1 METGMNKR
9 LKTLLKLAVIICG
22 LYMVIIVCT
31 AKKGLP
37 PIEERVYG
45 VSQIWKKAADHYA
58 LWEMADTDPSW
69 DEAYEIAYKE
79 AVESKTAKD
88 YYLTLKK
95 FLAHLHDG
103 HADTISA
110 NSIVRKYKL
119 PFYMEYQDNQYVV
132 TQVMNAHASKFPL
145 GSVVKTINGVETG
158 TYLENK
164 CGEYVGLLTPGARQQ
179 MLCQL
184 FMYIGNQRD
193 KIKVEIQY
201 PGELGTKVETAA
213 WSGSSS
219 KYQKLSYDIEGETI
233 YNSHAFDVKITSDNY
248 AYINFKTQQDVAY
261 VDEFFDKVAPLIE
274 ECKGIVLDVRSNG
287 GGNSSVGH
295 KILEGLMGE
304 PIVYNAQS
312 VSTIKVSDYVNNY
325 GFWKYYL
332 EMAENT
338 SDPTL
343 SEQIQRTIN
352 SAKGNASA
360 EWDAIMEIG
369 NEMYNGRY
377 ELSEEM
383 VKVLEDDL
391 KERYPEVWKESKE
404 REPNSEGGYDHIYKS
419 QLVGKEVVILIGPH
433 SGSATD
439 TMAAIAKHAGFTLL
453 GTRTKGATG
462 NVLSFDVGGGWQ
474 ARISTQRGLTPEG
487 IDINNVGIEADI
499 VTEQKVEDSVKGI
512 DTQVEAALALLRE

>member
-1 METGMNKR
+1 MKKGFK
-9 LKTLLKLAVIICG
+9 LLLKAILIIGVLYAAVIISS
-22 LYMVIIVCT
+22 

-58 LWEMADTDPSW
+58 LWKMADKNPSW

-79 AVESKTAKD
+79 AVESQTAKD

-103 HADTISA
+103 HADTINV

-132 TQVMNAHASKFPL
+132 TQVMNAHVSKFPL
-145 GSVVKTINGVETG
+145 GSVVKSIDGVETG
-158 TYLENK
+158 TYLEDK

-184 FMYIGNQRD
+184 FMHIGNQRD

-201 PGELGTKVETAA
+201 PGGAGTKVETAA
-213 WSGSSS
+213 WSSNSSQ
-219 KYQKLSYDIEGETI
+219 YQKLSYDIEGEAV

-261 VDEFFDKVAPLIE
+261 VDEFFDLIAPLVKG
-274 ECKGIVLDVRSNG
+274 CKGIVLDVRLNG

-325 GFWKYYL
+325 GFWMYYL
-332 EMAENT
+332 ELAENT
-338 SDPTL
+338 SDPTVA
-343 SEQIQRTIN
+343 EQLQRTIN
-352 SAKGNASA
+352 VAKENAPT

-369 NEMYNGRY
+369 NEMYNGRF

-383 VKVLEDDL
+383 MKALGNDL
-391 KERYPEVWKESKE
+391 KERYPEVWKEGEE
-404 REPNSEGGYDHIYKS
+404 REPNSEGGYGHIHKS
-419 QLVGKEVVILIGPH
+419 QLVGKKVVILIGPH

-487 IDINNVGIEADI
+487 NDINNVGIEADI
-499 VTEQKVEDSVKGI
+499 FVEQKVEDSIKGI
-512 DTQVEAALALLRE
+512 DTQVEAALAYLREYRN

>member
-1 METGMNKR
+1 MRMNKW
-9 LKTLLKLAVIICG
+9 LKLLLKLAVIICC
-22 LYMVIIVCT
+22 LYMVITVSS
-31 AKKGLP
+31 AKQGLP
-37 PIEERVYG
+37 ALEERVYG

-58 LWEMADTDPSW
+58 LWELADTDPSW

-110 NSIVRKYKL
+110 NSIVRKYIL

-132 TQVMNAHASKFPL
+132 TQVMNAHANKFPL
-145 GSVVKTINGVETG
+145 GSIVKTIDGVETG

-201 PGELGTKVETAA
+201 PGESRTNVETAS
-213 WSGSSS
+213 WSSNSS
-219 KYQKLSYDIEGETI
+219 KYQKISYDIEGELI
-233 YNSHAFDVKITSDNY
+233 YNSSAFDVKMTADNF
-248 AYINFKTQQDVAY
+248 AYVNFKTQQDVAY
-261 VDEFFDKVAPLIE
+261 VDEFFDEVAPLIE
-274 ECKGIVLDVRSNG
+274 DCNGIVLDVRSNG
-287 GGNSSVGH
+287 GGNSSVGY
-295 KILEGLMGE
+295 KLLEGLKGE
-304 PIVYNAQS
+304 LINYEAQT

-338 SDPTL
+338 SDPKL
-343 SEQIQRTIN
+343 AEQIQRTID
-352 SAKGNASA
+352 SVKEDASA

-383 VKVLEDDL
+383 IKVLEDDL
-391 KERYPEVWKESKE
+391 KERYPEVWQEIEEKEH
-404 REPNSEGGYDHIYKS
+404 NSSGDYGHIEKS
-419 QLVGKEVVILIGPH
+419 RLAGKNVVILIGPH

-439 TMAAIAKHAGFTLL
+439 TMAAVARHAGFTLL

-462 NVLSFDVGGGWQ
+462 NVLSFNVGGGWQ

-487 IDINNVGIEADI
+487 IDINNVGIEANL
-499 VTEQKVEDSVKGI
+499 VVEQRAEDSAKGI
-512 DTQVEAALALLRE
+512 DTQFEAAMELLRE